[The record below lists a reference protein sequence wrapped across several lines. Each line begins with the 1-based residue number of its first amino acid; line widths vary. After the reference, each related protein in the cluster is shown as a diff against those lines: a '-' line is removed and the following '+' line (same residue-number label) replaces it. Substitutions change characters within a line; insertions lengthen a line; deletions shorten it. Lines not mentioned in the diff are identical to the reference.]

1 MKMTRRDLLQA
12 GALGAS
18 VIGMGAFRASDAA
31 TPAGTGRYADAW
43 PALDRFVEQYMRD
56 MSSPGMTLVL
66 ADRDAVQR
74 VVTYGFSH
82 LESRERVGA
91 DELFQIGSISK
102 SFVALA
108 LLQLRDEGKLDLER
122 PVTDYLPWLRI
133 QSAFAPITVHH
144 LLTHSSGLPG
154 AGDVFQSDPELSHVA
169 AYAPGEHFHY
179 NNAMYDVL
187 GILAWT
193 LDGRE
198 LPEVLRE
205 RLLRPLGMTASEPVI
220 TLDVRERMAKS
231 YRAFLGDR
239 PFPRHGKLCEAP
251 AIIGTGGAGCVAS
264 TPADMGRYLQM
275 LARHGERAGGRLVSE
290 DSFKRFASPHILAE
304 DFGPGAHYGYG
315 IAVDTLDGNRLL
327 RHTGGMVSFMSALM
341 VDIDEGIGGFAS
353 VNAQQGYRPNPV
365 VKYAIQLM
373 RAQRKAVA
381 PPPMPDADDP
391 LQVKNAADF
400 AGTYT
405 GTSGK
410 LEVQADGERL
420 FIVKD
425 GERVPLER
433 LAAPDRFV
441 ARRAGLDRFAFVFGR
456 KEADATESAVVE
468 ASWGGDWYHNPAY
481 TGPVSFEHPKAW
493 DAYVGHYRNESPWIG
508 SLRILVHKGRLTIDG
523 TTPLEADGELF
534 RLRDNPYNTEW
545 IRFGELVNGRC
556 MRIRVSGSDLWRVA
570 AA

>member
-18 VIGMGAFRASDAA
+18 VVGMGAFHASDAA
-31 TPAGTGRYADAW
+31 TTAGAGRYADAW

-56 MSSPGMTLVL
+56 MGSPGMTLAL
-66 ADRDAVQR
+66 ADRDGVQR
-74 VVTYGFSH
+74 VVTYGFGD
-82 LESRERVGA
+82 LASRQRVGV

-122 PVTDYLPWLRI
+122 PVTGYLPWLRI
-133 QSAFAPITVHH
+133 QSAYAPITVHH
-144 LLTHSSGLPG
+144 LLTHASGLPG
-154 AGDVFQSDPELSHVA
+154 AGDVFQADPGLSHLA

-198 LPEVLRE
+198 LPELLRE

-220 TLDVRERMAKS
+220 TLDVRDRMAKN
-231 YRAFLGDR
+231 YCPFFGDR
-239 PFPRHGKLCEAP
+239 PFPRHGRLCEAP

-264 TPADMGRYLQM
+264 TPGDMGRYLQM
-275 LARHGERAGGRLVSE
+275 LARHGERDGGRIVSE
-290 DSFKRFASPHILAE
+290 DSFERFASPHILAE

-365 VKYAIQLM
+365 VKHAIQLM
-373 RAQRKAVA
+373 RARRKGVA
-381 PPPMPDADDP
+381 PPPTPDADDP
-391 LQVKNAADF
+391 LQVKNAPDY

-405 GTSGK
+405 GAKGK
-410 LEVQADGERL
+410 LEVQAQGERL
-420 FIVKD
+420 FVLQE
-425 GERVPLER
+425 GVRVPLER
-433 LAAPDRFV
+433 LSAPDRFV
-441 ARRAGLDRFAFVFGR
+441 ARRDGLDRFAFVFGR
-456 KEADATESAVVE
+456 KEAEQPESAVVE
-468 ASWGGDWYHNPAY
+468 ASWGGDWYRNPAY
-481 TGPVSFEHPKAW
+481 TGPATFEYPKAW

-545 IRFGELVNGRC
+545 IRFGEVVNGRC